1 MNLDLTKDLEARKK
15 RYEYDMFKEREKQ
28 IYNNPSYKTELLN
41 IDSQYRNKIPKNIYT
56 ATVGTLPINPIIT
69 KRGSTLVQVNYPNH
83 NFNIGDQIIVQNV
96 KGSYKILNNGIYLI
110 DKFQYMVIN
119 YANHNIPLD
128 YNTFYD
134 KYQILIEI
142 ISDIGNEITYENI
155 PINSLLGIF
164 NINLASQV
172 DKTVPISPTVLSIFN
187 ANTASDLDNDY
198 ILIELPYN
206 FIISS
211 SPYYSPP
218 DVFKISFLNIGGIP
232 LPYINAD
239 FPVNYSRYKG
249 FQQIE
254 NIDSNNI
261 YFDVPINASST
272 LTSGGKDVQ
281 IMLITNTM
289 PGFPDANTYTINLKK
304 NFNNVVRIELVS
316 TEFPFIDFLIK
327 STGKVNNRL
336 YWKHLDDGNTIYQA
350 TIPEGNYNVSTLV
363 STITTVLNNVP
374 RLGST
379 IQNQLYNIFEINLDS
394 YTQEFTFSPYKNNR
408 LPNSLSANLVEIEN
422 IKYVQLTVYHPGNL
436 VEELDTV
443 VISGAAK
450 IGTILDATYIN
461 TTHTVYKINTTE
473 QTYSILLAP
482 LNQITNQSTIDLT
495 GNGGPTTVI
504 KTRAKVSF
512 LFNYSN
518 TIGSIIGF
526 KDVGQTNAIT
536 AFKTVISNF
545 DSYPESTNLNQVGNP
560 DNSIQLINLTGSN
573 YYILMYINDYENI
586 LNNSN
591 QPTAFAKILLSG
603 SPGDILFNT
612 FVNYP
617 LEFDFPIST
626 VNQFSIYFT
635 YPDGTLVD
643 FRNMEHS
650 FTLRI
655 IEKISKPYNT
665 GINSKDTSFYE
676 TIKQGDINIH
686 N

>member
-1 MNLDLTKDLEARKK
+1 MNLDLNKDLEVRKK

-28 IYNNPSYKTELLN
+28 IYNNPAYKTELLN
-41 IDSQYRNKIPKNIYT
+41 IDSQYRNKIPKNVYT

-69 KRGSTLVQVNYPNH
+69 TRGSTLVQVNYPNH

-110 DKFQYMVIN
+110 DKFKYMVIN

-128 YNTFYD
+128 YNVYYD
-134 KYQILIEI
+134 KYQILLEI
-142 ISDIGNEITYENI
+142 INDIGNEVTYENI

-172 DKTVPISPTVLSIFN
+172 DKTTPISPTILSIFN
-187 ANTASDLDNDY
+187 ATTASDLDNDY
-198 ILIELPYN
+198 ILVELPYN

-211 SPYYSPP
+211 SAYYSPP

-254 NIDSNNI
+254 NIDTNNI

-327 STGKVNNRL
+327 STGKINNKL

-350 TIPEGNYNVSTLV
+350 SIPEGNYNVSTLV

-374 RLGST
+374 RIGST
-379 IQNQLYNIFEINLDS
+379 IQNPLYNIFEINLDA
-394 YTQEFTFSPYKNNR
+394 YTQEFTFSPYKNNK

-443 VISGAAK
+443 VISGSAK

-461 TTHTVYKINTTE
+461 TTHTIYKINTTE

-518 TIGSIIGF
+518 TIGSILGF

-655 IEKISKPYNT
+655 IEKISKPYNS

-676 TIKQGDINIH
+676 TTKQGDLNIH